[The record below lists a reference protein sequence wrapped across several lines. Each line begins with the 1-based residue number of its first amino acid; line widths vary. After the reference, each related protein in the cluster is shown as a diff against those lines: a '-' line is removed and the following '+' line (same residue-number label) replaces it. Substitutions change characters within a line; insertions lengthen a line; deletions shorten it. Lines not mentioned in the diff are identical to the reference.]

1 MKKILLVGFASP
13 YDYPKKLG
21 EQYPNTIFIQEDAI
35 LYSGSRA
42 VIELAGMVDGVMFMS
57 VNNSERLMWEVA
69 CVMKNVRIVDASEY
83 PIDEEK
89 AVENNESV

>member
-1 MKKILLVGFASP
+1 MRKILLVGYASP
-13 YDYPKKLG
+13 YNYPKKLG
-21 EQYPNTIFIQEDAI
+21 EKYPNTIFIKEEEI
-35 LYSGSRA
+35 LYSGADA

-69 CVMKNVRIVDASEY
+69 CIMKNVRIVDASEY

-89 AVENNESV
+89 DGEEE

>member
-1 MKKILLVGFASP
+1 M
-13 YDYPKKLG
+13 
-21 EQYPNTIFIQEDAI
+21 
-35 LYSGSRA
+35 
-42 VIELAGMVDGVMFMS
+42 IELAGMVDGVMFMS